1 MLLQQNGNYNM
12 QTELSNIYSTQKFAD
27 DSI

>member
-1 MLLQQNGNYNM
+1 M